1 MLSEFEN
8 LSLGGNN
15 AASSHADPFT
25 HTGNY
30 VSVFVYA
37 VVVDLNEHLLYLAG
51 YRSIFDLTS
60 CIYCF
65 TELTP
70 EQQKT
75 LIDIRRRK
83 TELLLEI
90 QVSAYP

>member
-1 MLSEFEN
+1 MISEFEN

-15 AASSHADPFT
+15 AASNHADPFT
-25 HTGNY
+25 H
-30 VSVFVYA
+30 
-37 VVVDLNEHLLYLAG
+37 
-51 YRSIFDLTS
+51 
-60 CIYCF
+60 

-90 QVSAYP
+90 QINMIGINYVHVECWLEHWHSDVLNQIGF